1 MNRTPALLVLA
12 LLLATPLPGQAEE
25 VSVDD
30 VKRFL
35 DPTVMI
41 SRVEY
46 RFQANHLRN
55 DFDVYT
61 HLLRPW
67 YAIDGVS
74 AAWIRLPFAT
84 ISPPEGSSRSAIS
97 DITVGYGRM
106 LHENLERRLTASA
119 FSVELTTPTGD
130 VDKGTSADAWIGRIN
145 GAIMANPTD
154 LFSLFV
160 IGRYSHSFDA
170 IVGGGDLRTA
180 QVEVQAFRVFPKSY
194 FLALTPTL
202 SYDFDLD
209 VEVFSFI
216 VGGGKALTRR
226 FALAA
231 AYVEHIS
238 GQRSFN
244 RGFTIGLNYLYGSL
258 KGR

>member
-1 MNRTPALLVLA
+1 MIRPAAAAFLVALLTA
-12 LLLATPLPGQAEE
+12 APRCGADE
-25 VSVDD
+25 VTVED

-74 AAWIRLPFAT
+74 AAWVRLPFAT
-84 ISPPEGSSRSAIS
+84 ISPPTGDSRSAIS
-97 DITVGYGRM
+97 DITFGYGRM

-160 IGRYSHSFDA
+160 IGRYSHSFDS

-180 QVEVQAFRVFPKSY
+180 QLEVQAFRVFPKSY

-209 VEVFSFI
+209 VEVFSF
-216 VGGGKALTRR
+216 VFGGGKALTRR

-231 AYVEHIS
+231 GYVEHIS

-244 RGFTIGLNYLYGSL
+244 RGFTIGLNYLYGPL

>member
-1 MNRTPALLVLA
+1 VARLRLA
-12 LLLATPLPGQAEE
+12 AIGTLLLLSTASRADE
-25 VSVDD
+25 VNVED

-46 RFQANHLRN
+46 RFQANHLQN

-74 AAWIRLPFAT
+74 AAWVRLPFAT
-84 ISPPEGSSRSAIS
+84 ISSPTGDSRSAIS
-97 DITVGYGRM
+97 DITFGYGRM

-119 FSVELTTPTGD
+119 FSLELTTPTGD

-160 IGRYSHSFDA
+160 VGRYSHSFDT
-170 IVGGGDLRTA
+170 IVGGGNLRTA

-209 VEVFSFI
+209 VEVFSVVF
-216 VGGGKALTRR
+216 GGGKALTRR

-231 AYVEHIS
+231 GYVEHVS

-258 KGR
+258 KGQ